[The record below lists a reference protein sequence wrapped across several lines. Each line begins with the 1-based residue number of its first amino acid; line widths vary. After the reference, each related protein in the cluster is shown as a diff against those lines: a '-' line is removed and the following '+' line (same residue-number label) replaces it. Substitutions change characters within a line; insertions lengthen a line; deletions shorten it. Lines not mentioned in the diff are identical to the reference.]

1 MGAVKAPFLYLWKE
15 TKHMAKAILEFD
27 LNELDDVTAHKRAV
41 KALDMAI
48 VLWDMDQYLRSQIKY
63 NDNLTSEAHDV
74 FEKTREQLREFMN
87 QHNVD
92 LDELLN

>member
-1 MGAVKAPFLYLWKE
+1 
-15 TKHMAKAILEFD
+15 MAKAILEFD
-27 LNELDDVTAHKRAV
+27 LNELDDVAAHKRAV

-63 NDNLTSEAHDV
+63 NDNLTSEAYDV